1 MKCYGKI
8 LRISWTEYRM
18 NESRR
23 EELMDGWENFKNQKA
38 DIHTYINFIKVLRYL
53 AKS

>member
-18 NESRR
+18 NESN
-23 EELMDGWENFKNQKA
+23 ELIDGWENFKNEKA
-38 DIHTYINFIKVLRYL
+38 DTHTYIHKLY
-53 AKS
+53 